1 MPGSAE
7 WAVVAGRVDLLLAQA
22 CDARG
27 IAARRFA
34 LDALARGLLHAD
46 PGTVDAATREA
57 ALALRVD
64 PSTVATSAAE
74 RQPHAVAVP
83 LVDRVAAERSFV
95 RQVHVVFDP
104 VALQVD
110 ADPLEPSA
118 RRAIAAAIAR
128 AARDAPPPSD
138 PVLHRLVAARPRA
151 LAGVRID
158 GPSLGAAAYAS
169 AVSLWSG
176 RPVLPG
182 VVVTGAVEGDS
193 VLSVGEIP
201 AKVRAAQAHGAAALV
216 VPAADAAVARAEA
229 KGTGLAIVAVR
240 DLSELRAAVLAATA
254 GPRRKPEREVAEARR
269 EFGTGWRGYRWPA
282 ILASLSR
289 VSGTLPAARVDLRVE
304 VLSRLGAAQRH
315 LGDPAGSLAILEE
328 AQQIVQSEEGRLG
341 VPDEPIA
348 YLLQQSAMTEKQLCR
363 FAEARRHAAEA
374 VAVARRAR
382 LRGVLIK
389 ALGVEGLVALA
400 EGDPEAAIA
409 SFEESL
415 EVTLAF
421 DPHDTARTRAY
432 LIEAH
437 GAAGHLDPARAQ
449 LAAAMEELEQ
459 KGDDE
464 GRRASESWVRTSWG
478 GALLALGRPA
488 EAVEALDHPSV
499 RVSLEDEPL
508 PGLLARRWL
517 GLALAQAG
525 PPEQGFEILAAS
537 PIVHG
542 RALEAHLSFL
552 AHLNVLFEAR
562 ARVELGA
569 WSSDVAGRAR
579 RALESVPTYGLDDAR
594 LAEAYAAIEAALAS
608 NDVPSLATLD
618 ALLARCRRLS

>member
-22 CDARG
+22 RDARG

-34 LDALARGLLHAD
+34 LDALARGLLLAD
-46 PGTVDAATREA
+46 PGTVDDATREA
-57 ALALRVD
+57 AIALRVD
-64 PSTVATSAAE
+64 PSTVATSTAE

-83 LVDRVAAERSFV
+83 LVDRAAAERSFV

-118 RRAIAAAIAR
+118 RRAIAAAIR
-128 AARDAPPPSD
+128 GAAADAPPPSD
-138 PVLHRLVAARPRA
+138 PALHRLVAARPRA

-176 RPVLPG
+176 RRVRPN
-182 VVVTGAVEGDS
+182 VVVTGAVEGDA

-201 AKVRAAQAHGAAALV
+201 AKVRAALAHGASTLV

-229 KGTGLAIVAVR
+229 KGTALSIVAVADR
-240 DLSELRAAVLAATA
+240 RALREAVLAPSA
-254 GPRRKPEREVAEARR
+254 GPRRKPEHEVAEARR
-269 EFGTGWRGYRWPA
+269 EFGNGWRGYRWPA
-282 ILASLSR
+282 IHASLSR

-304 VLSRLGAAQRH
+304 ILCRLAAAQRH

-328 AQQIVQSEEGRLG
+328 AQQIVQSPEGRVA

-363 FAEARRHAAEA
+363 FAEARRDAHEA
-374 VAVARRAR
+374 VEVARRAR
-382 LRGVLIK
+382 MRGVLIK

-400 EGDPEAAIA
+400 EGDPDAAIA
-409 SFEESL
+409 SFDESL
-415 EVTLAF
+415 EVTLAH
-421 DPHDTARTRAY
+421 DPHETARTRAY

-437 GAAGHLDPARAQ
+437 GAAGHLDEAREQ
-449 LAAAMEELEQ
+449 LGAAMEELDA
-459 KGDDE
+459 KGE
-464 GRRASESWVRTSWG
+464 NESRRASESWVRTSWG
-478 GALLALGRPA
+478 GALLALGRA
-488 EAVEALDHPSV
+488 EEAVAALDHPSV

-508 PGLLARRWL
+508 PGLTARRWL
-517 GLALAQAG
+517 GLALARAG
-525 PPEQGFEILAAS
+525 RPEQGFEVLAAS

-542 RALEAHLSFL
+542 RALEPHLSFL

-562 ARVELGA
+562 ARVTLDA
-569 WSSDVAGRAR
+569 WSSDIAGRAR
-579 RALESVPTYGLDDAR
+579 RALESVPTYGLDDAEVAR
-594 LAEAYAAIEAALAS
+594 AHRASEEALAKGDAPPAEAL
-608 NDVPSLATLD
+608 DV
-618 ALLARCRRLS
+618 LLAQCRRLT